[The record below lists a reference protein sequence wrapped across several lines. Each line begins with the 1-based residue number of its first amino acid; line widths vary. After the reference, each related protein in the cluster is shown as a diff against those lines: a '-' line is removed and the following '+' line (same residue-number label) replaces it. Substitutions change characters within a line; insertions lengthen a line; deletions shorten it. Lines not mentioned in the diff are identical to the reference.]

1 LRWRLIAL
9 YGAILVAVLVFFAMA
24 LSWRLRASL
33 VEALDRELAMRT
45 RAIAAEL
52 EVDGE
57 RWFIEDAAVANDY
70 RDDTRRWFVVA
81 DMAGRVMLRSGVAS
95 SLDAR
100 PAAVAGTR
108 EVVAGG
114 QRFRELVVDVPWA
127 AENGGSGPD
136 TLRIACASP
145 LAAVDA
151 ATSSV
156 IAEVWFVGPV
166 VLLLAMAGGFLLVS
180 RALRPIGDIAAT
192 ARRITA
198 DDLSGRIAVR
208 GDDELARL
216 SRTLNDTF
224 ARLQTAVERE
234 RRFTADASHE
244 LRTPLAV
251 IAGNVE
257 LAQGKDRPADELREL
272 FAEVAAAAS
281 RMRATVDGLLLLAR
295 ADAGA
300 FPLERQPVS
309 LRAIVRETV
318 RLLQPLAAQRNVTV
332 ACDADEVVVNG
343 DAERLRQLA
352 TNLLD
357 NAIRYNRPGGSATV
371 RVRGGGPGR
380 AELVV
385 EDTGIGI
392 RTEHLGRV
400 FERFFRADPA
410 RSREPG
416 VGSAGG
422 TGLGLAIAKS
432 IAAAH
437 GGSIAVTSEA
447 DQGTRFVVTLPA

>member
-1 LRWRLIAL
+1 
-9 YGAILVAVLVFFAMA
+9 
-24 LSWRLRASL
+24 
-33 VEALDRELAMRT
+33 
-45 RAIAAEL
+45 
-52 EVDGE
+52 
-57 RWFIEDAAVANDY
+57 
-70 RDDTRRWFVVA
+70 
-81 DMAGRVMLRSGVAS
+81 
-95 SLDAR
+95 
-100 PAAVAGTR
+100 
-108 EVVAGG
+108 
-114 QRFRELVVDVPWA
+114 
-127 AENGGSGPD
+127 
-136 TLRIACASP
+136 
-145 LAAVDA
+145 
-151 ATSSV
+151 
-156 IAEVWFVGPV
+156 
-166 VLLLAMAGGFLLVS
+166 
-180 RALRPIGDIAAT
+180 
-192 ARRITA
+192 
-198 DDLSGRIAVR
+198 
-208 GDDELARL
+208 
-216 SRTLNDTF
+216 
-224 ARLQTAVERE
+224 
-234 RRFTADASHE
+234 
-244 LRTPLAV
+244 
-251 IAGNVE
+251 
-257 LAQGKDRPADELREL
+257 
-272 FAEVAAAAS
+272 
-281 RMRATVDGLLLLAR
+281 
-295 ADAGA
+295 
-300 FPLERQPVS
+300 
-309 LRAIVRETV
+309 
-318 RLLQPLAAQRNVTV
+318 VTV